1 MAHIIIFE
9 VLDPEEGNSK
19 IVTYDAETGRF
30 GFMLGG
36 DTKPLATY
44 NPESE
49 NDLKM
54 LANSFTRTHS
64 GAELLYAYEATELK
78 EKLKE
83 FEKNPQLEEI
93 IRLTP
98 RVTIVEPGETQTC

>member
-1 MAHIIIFE
+1 MAHIIVFE
-9 VLDPEEGNSK
+9 QQDPEEGNSR
-19 IVTYDAETGRF
+19 IVTYDPETKKF

-36 DTKPLATY
+36 DTKPMATY

-64 GAELLYAYEATELK
+64 GAELLYAYEANELK
-78 EKLKE
+78 EKLRE
-83 FEKNPQLEEI
+83 FAKNPKLEEI

-98 RVTIVEPGETQTC
+98 RTTTIESGETQTC

>member
-9 VLDPEEGNSK
+9 VQDPEEGNSR
-19 IVTYDAETGRF
+19 IVTYDAETRRF

-36 DTKPLATY
+36 DIKPMVTY

-64 GAELLYAYEATELK
+64 GAELLYTHEAKELK
-78 EKLKE
+78 EKLRE
-83 FEKNPQLEEI
+83 FAKNPKLEEI

-98 RVTIVEPGETQTC
+98 RVTGTEPGETQTY